1 MLNKGLGVFRSC
13 DQIVK
18 KYMFIFF
25 QACERAE
32 SSKCCNLIRSGS
44 RRYFTIL
51 LAKGPIVYYVVAG
64 VGTVFQEA

>member
-1 MLNKGLGVFRSC
+1 MLNKGLGVFKSC

-25 QACERAE
+25 QACELAE
-32 SSKCCNLIRSGS
+32 SSKCCNLIRSRS

-51 LAKGPIVYYVVAG
+51 LAKGPIVYYVAAG
-64 VGTVFQEA
+64 VGTIFQEA